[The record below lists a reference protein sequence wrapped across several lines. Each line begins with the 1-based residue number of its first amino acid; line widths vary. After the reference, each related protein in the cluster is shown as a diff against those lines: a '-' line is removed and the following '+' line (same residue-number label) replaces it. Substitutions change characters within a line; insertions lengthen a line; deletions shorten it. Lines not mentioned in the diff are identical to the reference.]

1 MIARAGFID
10 RSAAVVGA
18 VVPVGLAAVLLLVP
32 LAGDGVGDVTEDV
45 AGGVVTEAAGVSAG
59 RPAGVVLLS
68 PAASSF
74 GQFRDYKDRERVFAE
89 AMRRWAAGG

>member
-59 RPAGVVLLS
+59 
-68 PAASSF
+68 AA
-74 GQFRDYKDRERVFAE
+74 Y
-89 AMRRWAAGG
+89 AAIN